1 MRDDRPDR
9 LLQIL
14 RICFALFVI
23 TSAFSIALAQITLGL
38 SLVTFLII
46 AVRDKLN
53 PFAGPA
59 KPVYIFILLYIAW
72 LLVASAMG
80 KTPLRS
86 MAICKEEWLFLAIP
100 IGIYLFR
107 NGAFGEKVLYGFAVA
122 TGIVSLYAITQFF
135 TGSHWL
141 HFTHGAFESTPVAR
155 PVGNF
160 THWLTFAN
168 YYAVAGALLC
178 GYLMF
183 GSYVAKRRLV
193 VIASCAVL
201 CLVAVVLTASRTPI
215 AAIVIALVFCASIR
229 PGKIRWLAIGGIGA
243 VIALTLLLPTS
254 RAKFGGLMQQDTSAQ
269 YEGSRVFIWTR
280 SLDIV
285 WKNPVFGVG
294 QGNFRDEYVA
304 RLDPNIDEKRKLAHA
319 HNDFINIAAIAGIP
333 GALFFAGIWF
343 AVIRLVGRS
352 AFNLRLSIEKRR
364 LALAA
369 LIGSVVFLI
378 TSLTEATFADEEVRQ
393 MLMFVWA
400 VGLSVRYNEES

>member
-1 MRDDRPDR
+1 MTDDQPDR
-9 LLQIL
+9 LLRIL
-14 RICFALFVI
+14 RFCFALFVI

-38 SLVTFLII
+38 SLITFLII
-46 AVRDKLN
+46 TFRDRFD

-59 KPVYIFILLYIAW
+59 KHVYIFILLYIVW
-72 LLVASAMG
+72 LLVASAVG

-100 IGIYLFR
+100 IGIHLLR
-107 NGAFGEKVLYGFAVA
+107 KNVFGEKVIFGFAVA

-135 TGSHWL
+135 SGSHWL

-168 YYAVAGALLC
+168 YYAVAGTFLC

-183 GSYVAKRRLV
+183 GSYVARRRLV
-193 VIASCAVL
+193 IFTSCTVL
-201 CLVAVVLTASRTPI
+201 CLLAVVLTASRTPI
-215 AAIVIALVFCASIR
+215 AAIAIALVFCASIR
-229 PGKIRWLAIGGIGA
+229 PGRIRWIALGA
-243 VIALTLLLPTS
+243 VGVVIALTLLLPTS

-285 WKNPVFGVG
+285 WKNPIFGVG

-304 RLDPNIDEKRKLAHA
+304 RLDPTIDEKRKLAHA

-343 AVIRLVGRS
+343 TVIRLVGRA
-352 AFNLRLSIEKRR
+352 AFNLRLPIEKRR
-364 LALAA
+364 IALAA
-369 LIGSVVFLI
+369 LIGSVVFLM

-400 VGLSVRYNEES
+400 IGLSVRYNEES

>member
-1 MRDDRPDR
+1 MSDDQPGR
-9 LLQIL
+9 LLRIL
-14 RICFALFVI
+14 KFCFALFVI

-38 SLVTFLII
+38 SLVAFLII
-46 AVRDKLN
+46 AFRDRLN
-53 PFAGPA
+53 SFAGPA
-59 KPVYIFILLYIAW
+59 KPVYIFILLYVMW
-72 LLVASAMG
+72 LLVASAAG
-80 KTPLRS
+80 RTPLRS
-86 MAICKEEWLFLAIP
+86 MAVCKEEWLFLAIP

-107 NGAFGEKVLYGFAVA
+107 KNVYGERVLYGFAVA
-122 TGIVSLYAITQFF
+122 TGIVSLYAVTQFF

-168 YYAVAGALLC
+168 YYAVAGTFLC

-183 GSYVAKRRLV
+183 GSYLAKRRLA
-193 VIASCAVL
+193 VIATCATS

-229 PGKIRWLAIGGIGA
+229 PGKIRWVALGAVVA

-285 WKNPVFGVG
+285 WKNPILGVG
-294 QGNFRDEYVA
+294 QGNFRDEYIS

-343 AVIRLVGRS
+343 TVIRLVGRS
-352 AFNLRLSIEKRR
+352 AFNLRLPIEKRR

-369 LIGSVVFLI
+369 LIGSVVFLA

-393 MLMFVWA
+393 MLMFIWA
-400 VGLSVRYNEES
+400 MGLSVRYNEES